1 MISLAR
7 AHLLIAG
14 LTALNYALMLFYSMP
29 KLLKEADGLWLFD
42 IRIMGYTLED
52 ATQYVTTIT
61 PEGRLFYLEV
71 QQTLDAFFPALFALT
86 LMVALYRLVPK
97 LPVLFIFPISGALFD
112 YYENAAVIQIL
123 LTDAPDQGLVEMA
136 SLLTGLKFASIAISL
151 LAILWFWR
159 TGKADA

>member
-1 MISLAR
+1 MITLAR
-7 AHLLIAG
+7 AHLMIAG
-14 LTALNYALMLFYSMP
+14 LTALNHALMLLYTMP
-29 KLLKEADGLWLFD
+29 KLLKEADGLWPFD

-52 ATQYVTTIT
+52 ATLYVTTIT

-71 QQTLDAFFPALFALT
+71 QQRLDAFFPALFALT
-86 LMVALYRLVPK
+86 LMVTLYRLVPK
-97 LPVLFIFPISGALFD
+97 LPVLFMFPISGALFD

-136 SLLTGLKFASIAISL
+136 SLLTGLKFASVAISL